1 VKYRLRPRLS
11 IRQNGRV
18 PGAATQ
24 ATISDVLLDENNAS
38 LLDEDDA
45 DLLSEIETVQSI
57 SVITG

>member
-18 PGAATQ
+18 PNAATQ
-24 ATISDVLLDENNAS
+24 VTISDVLLDEDGQP
-38 LLDEDDA
+38 LLDEA
-45 DLLSEIETVQSI
+45 GAELFSETETVQAI